1 VPSGLLGDWGS
12 GKSSLMRITR
22 QELLK
27 IQDDGELESRYL
39 CVEFSPW
46 QYEDYDDVKVAL
58 MTTVLDAVG
67 GQVGGDQRP
76 TIIHDWEPHERRR
89 STHCVELPSPHRPP
103 SEVGL
108 RSCPWMMRVW
118 SSVS

>member
-1 VPSGLLGDWGS
+1 
-12 GKSSLMRITR
+12 MRITR

-76 TIIHDWEPHERRR
+76 TIIHDWEPHERRS

-103 SEVGL
+103 SEVVL

>member
-1 VPSGLLGDWGS
+1 
-12 GKSSLMRITR
+12 MRITR

-89 STHCVELPSPHRPP
+89 STHCVELPSPHRSP